1 MPSRLTLPEI
11 EALAG
16 SMTVDGIDALL
27 IDALAAYDDTRSLS
41 GLAEEIGTGEYGR
54 FMTFSKKVFIPL
66 TKLCRDVCHYCT
78 FAKPPRSDEPAYL
91 SLDEVLRIA
100 EAGRNA
106 GCKEALFTLGDK
118 PELRYGAARKALAA
132 LNCETTFDYLAR
144 CADAVLQETG
154 LLPHLNAG
162 VMDEETAAK
171 LRRVSVSQGL
181 MLESLS
187 RRLCEKGGP
196 HYGSPDKAPETRLEA
211 LRAAGRA
218 RVSMTTGLL
227 IGIGETRAERIEAIL
242 AIRALHAEFG
252 HIQEVI
258 IQNFR
263 AKPDTKMANAPEPD
277 LDEHIWTI
285 AMARILLPP
294 EISLQAPPNL
304 QPDEAEALIKA
315 GINDW
320 GGISPVTIDHVNP
333 EAPWPQIEI
342 LAQSCEN
349 AERVLTERLAI
360 YPRHQSQKWLDE
372 RVLPPALKLQNAF
385 GLAREDNWVSGSSQT
400 TLPGKFV
407 PTRSASAIFQ
417 PQNNPVRNVLEK
429 AGNDKPLTEHDIVA
443 LFAARDQDY
452 HAVCAFADN
461 LRLKANGE
469 TVTFAVN
476 RNINYTNI
484 CIYGCRFCA
493 FSKGRLSA
501 GIRDAPYDLSLET
514 IAERT
519 RDAAL
524 RGATEVCLQGGI
536 APGYTGRTYIGIL
549 RAVKRAAPEIHVH
562 AFSPLE
568 IWHGAETLNLAL
580 RDYLA
585 MLKAE
590 GLGSLPGTA
599 AEILDD
605 DVRADLCPDK
615 INTQQWLDVMR
626 AAHEAGLPSTAT
638 IMFGH
643 IDRPHHWSRHLLR
656 IRSLQEETGG
666 FTEFVPLPFV
676 ARESPIYLK
685 GAARPGPTFRE
696 AVLMHAVARIVLHP
710 LITNIQASWVKMGP
724 EGAAACL
731 NAGANDLGG
740 VLMSESITRAAGA
753 SFGQEFS
760 AERMRALIRAS
771 SRRPQQRTTLY
782 ENVPRS
788 MSRSPMKAPRPLSA
802 AE

>member
-16 SMTVDGIDALL
+16 STTVEVIDAEQ
-27 IDALAAYDDTRSLS
+27 IDALAAYDDTANLS
-41 GLAEEIGTGEYGR
+41 RLAEDICTGKYER

-78 FAKPPRSDEPAYL
+78 FAKPPRTDEPAYL

-100 EAGRNA
+100 EAGRAA

-118 PELRYGAARKALAA
+118 PELRYGAAREALAA
-132 LNCETTFDYLAR
+132 LNCETTFDYLER
-144 CADAVLQETG
+144 CADAVFQETG

-187 RRLCEKGGP
+187 QPLCEKGGP
-196 HYGSPDKAPETRLEA
+196 HYGSPDKAPDVRLEA
-211 LRAAGRA
+211 LRAAA
-218 RVSMTTGLL
+218 RSRVPMTTGLL
-227 IGIGETRAERIEAIL
+227 IGIGETRAERIEALL
-242 AIRALHAEFG
+242 AIRAVHTEFG

-258 IQNFR
+258 VQNFK
-263 AKPDTKMANAPEPD
+263 AKPGTKMANAPEPD
-277 LDEHIWTI
+277 LQDHIWTI
-285 AMARILLPP
+285 AIARILLPP

-304 QPDEAEALIKA
+304 RPGEAETLIKA

-333 EAPWPQIEI
+333 EAPWPQIEM
-342 LAQSCEN
+342 LAQSCERV
-349 AERVLTERLAI
+349 ERVLTERLAI
-360 YPRHQSQKWLDE
+360 YPRQLSDPLKWLDE
-372 RVLPPALKLQNAF
+372 RIRPHALKLQNAC

-400 TLPGKFV
+400 ALPSQFIPIRTG
-407 PTRSASAIFQ
+407 TASFRT
-417 PQNNPVRNVLEK
+417 QNNPVRDILEK
-429 AGNDKPLTEHDIVA
+429 ADNDKLLTEHNIVA
-443 LFAARDQDY
+443 LFEARGEEY
-452 HAVCAFADN
+452 HRLCAFADD
-461 LRLKANGE
+461 LRQQANGA
-469 TVTFAVN
+469 TVTFVIN

-484 CIYGCRFCA
+484 CTYGCRFCA

-501 GIRDAPYDLSLET
+501 GLRDAPYDLSLET

-519 RDAAL
+519 REAAL
-524 RGATEVCLQGGI
+524 RGATEICLQGGI
-536 APGYTGRTYIGIL
+536 APGYTGQTYLEIL
-549 RAVKRAAPEIHVH
+549 RAVKRAAPDIHVH

-568 IWHGAETLNLAL
+568 IWHGAETLNVPL

-585 MLKAE
+585 MLKTE

-605 DVRADLCPDK
+605 EVRTDLCPDK

-626 AAHEAGLPSTAT
+626 AAHEVGLPSTST

-643 IDRPHHWSRHLLR
+643 IDRPHHWARHLLH
-656 IRSLQEETGG
+656 IRRLQEETGG

-710 LITNIQASWVKMGP
+710 LIANIQASWVKLGP

-731 NAGANDLGG
+731 NAGVSDLGG
-740 VLMSESITRAAGA
+740 VLMDESITRAAGA
-753 SFGQEFS
+753 AFGQEFS
-760 AERMRALIRAS
+760 AERMCALIRACD
-771 SRRPQQRTTLY
+771 RKPEQRSTLY
-782 ENVPRS
+782 NPIPDK
-788 MSRSPMKAPRPLSA
+788 SRTPALMSA